1 MSLKKEKV
9 IVDGVEHEVVN
20 LKSKEDDI
28 DPRDNMIKNLIEK
41 IGELNKKIEDIES
54 KVRYHDNWIK
64 SEIELRNF
72 RDGRATSL
80 YELD

>member
-9 IVDGVEHEVVN
+9 IVDGTEYEVVQ
-20 LKSKEDDI
+20 LKSKDD
-28 DPRDNMIKNLIEK
+28 DKDATIKNLTEK
-41 IGELNKKIEDIES
+41 IEELNKEIEDIKS

-72 RDGRATSL
+72 RDERNLSM
-80 YELD
+80 YDLD

>member
-9 IVDGVEHEVVN
+9 IVDGTEYEVVQ
-20 LKSKEDDI
+20 LKSKDD
-28 DPRDNMIKNLIEK
+28 DKDTMIKTLTEK
-41 IGELNKKIEDIES
+41 IEELNKEIEDIKS

-72 RDGRATSL
+72 RDERNLSM
-80 YELD
+80 YDLD

>member
-9 IVDGVEHEVVN
+9 IVDGTEYEVVQ
-20 LKSKEDDI
+20 LKSKDDGK
-28 DPRDNMIKNLIEK
+28 DAMIKTLTEK
-41 IGELNKKIEDIES
+41 IEELNKEIEDIKS

-72 RDGRATSL
+72 RDERNLSM
-80 YELD
+80 YDLD